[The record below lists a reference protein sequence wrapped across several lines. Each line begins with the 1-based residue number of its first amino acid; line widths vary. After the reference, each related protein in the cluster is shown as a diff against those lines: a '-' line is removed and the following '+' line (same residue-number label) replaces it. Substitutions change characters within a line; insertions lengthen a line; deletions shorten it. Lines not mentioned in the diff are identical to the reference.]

1 MDCSM
6 MSFTLKNPLSPYFI
20 GITLAVYLVTAS
32 TLPQLLKDFRN
43 KRRFLLFYILTGAA
57 SLGIFAAADFF
68 TLFCFFEIMTLC
80 SFAYVGCDES
90 QASRKA
96 AMSYLMYGIL
106 GGLVMLFGLMLIYW
120 RFGTL
125 SFQQLADT
133 SFAPADTPLLYTA
146 GSCLL
151 FGFGAKAG
159 MFPLHT
165 WLPKTYTAAPCAG
178 TTVLSAVLSKT
189 GIYGILM
196 VSICLFQNNPAG
208 GAWGAALS
216 ILGCLTMFTGGLLG
230 LFSTNVKRTLACS
243 SMSQIG
249 FILVAIG
256 CSDSLAALLHTV
268 NHSLFKL
275 ILFTIVS
282 FLFGMTGELDYN
294 RLAGFANRKWWLKLP
309 FLCAA
314 LGISGIPLFSGFVS
328 KTLIHH
334 GIETCMHIPAFADI
348 NEYGVCIS
356 FQLSPYADVYK
367 GVEWIFLISGGMTFA
382 YMLKMYFALF
392 HNHPQEESCRED
404 TCIAKPGSLSVFL
417 LYAFGFLCPAIG
429 LYPDA
434 LQLLPVW
441 ENLKGILISLSIGT
455 LIYLIFIR
463 TCTMKQEGREGGSY
477 IRYID
482 IYPSWL
488 DIEELVY
495 KPIFLKILPFIGAL
509 FSRAADRLMDAL
521 SIFIMKTL
529 LRPRGRSHVRN
540 DHPLAYAAGKLADAV
555 FTLVHV
561 KIRKKPPVSRASY
574 ADLFTVGSTE
584 FTRAARLVL
593 YSVSFGLL
601 LFALGLTATL
611 VYLLATLQ

>member
-1 MDCSM
+1 
-6 MSFTLKNPLSPYFI
+6 MSFTLENPLSPYFI
-20 GITLAVYLVTAS
+20 GITIAVYLVTAS
-32 TLPQLLKDFRN
+32 TFPQLLKGSRN
-43 KRRFLLFYILTGAA
+43 NRRFLLFYILTGAA

-106 GGLVMLFGLMLIYW
+106 GGLVMLFGLMLIYS

-125 SFQQLADT
+125 GFQKLADT

-178 TTVLSAVLSKT
+178 TTVLSTVLSKT

-196 VSICLFQNNPAG
+196 VSLCLFPDKPIG
-208 GAWGAALS
+208 GAWGTALS

-230 LFSTNVKRTLACS
+230 LFSTNIKRTLACS

-256 CSDSLAALLHTV
+256 CSDSLGALLHTV

-309 FLCAA
+309 FICAA
-314 LGISGIPLFSGFVS
+314 LGISGVPLFSGFVS

-334 GIETCMHIPAFADI
+334 GIEVCMR
-348 NEYGVCIS
+348 V
-356 FQLSPYADVYK
+356 SPYADVYQ

-417 LYAFGFLCPAIG
+417 LYALGFLCPAIG
-429 LYPDA
+429 LYPET
-434 LQLLPVW
+434 LQLLLVW
-441 ENLKGILISLSIGT
+441 ENLKGILISLSIGA
-455 LIYLIFIR
+455 LIYLIFLR
-463 TCTMKQEGREGGSY
+463 TCTMKKENLEGSSY
-477 IRYID
+477 TRYID

-509 FSRAADRLMDAL
+509 FSRAADRLMDGL

-529 LRPRGRSHVRN
+529 LRPGGRSHVRN

-584 FTRAARLVL
+584 FSRAARLVL

>member
-6 MSFTLKNPLSPYFI
+6 MSFTLENPLSPYFI

-32 TLPQLLKDFRN
+32 TLPQLLKGSRN
-43 KRRFLLFYILTGAA
+43 NRRFLLFYILTGAA

-106 GGLVMLFGLMLIYW
+106 GGLVMLFGLLLIYS

-125 SFQQLADT
+125 GFQQLADI
-133 SFAPADTPLLYTA
+133 SFAPADKPLLYTA

-189 GIYGILM
+189 GIYGIFM
-196 VSICLFQNNPAG
+196 VSLCLFQDNSAG
-208 GAWGAALS
+208 EAWGLALS

-230 LFSTNVKRTLACS
+230 LFSSNVKRTLACS

-256 CSDSLAALLHTV
+256 CSDSLGALLHTV

-282 FLFGMTGELDYN
+282 LLFGMTGELDYN

-314 LGISGIPLFSGFVS
+314 LGISGVPLFSGFVS

-334 GIETCMHIPAFADI
+334 GIETCMHI
-348 NEYGVCIS
+348 
-356 FQLSPYADVYK
+356 SPYADMYQ
-367 GVEWIFLISGGMTFA
+367 GVEWIFLFSGGMTFA

-392 HNHPQEESCRED
+392 HNHPQNESCRED
-404 TCIAKPGSLSVFL
+404 TCIAKPGSISVFL

-429 LYPDA
+429 LYPRA
-434 LQLLPVW
+434 LQLLLVW
-441 ENLKGILISLSIGT
+441 ENLKGILISLSIGA

-463 TCTMKQEGREGGSY
+463 TCTMKKESREEGSY
-477 IRYID
+477 TRYID

-495 KPIFLKILPFIGAL
+495 KPVFLKILPFIGAL
-509 FSRAADRLMDAL
+509 FSRAADRLMDGL

-529 LRPRGRSHVRN
+529 LRPGGRSHVRN

-584 FTRAARLVL
+584 FSRAARLVL

>member
-6 MSFTLKNPLSPYFI
+6 MSFTLENPLSPYFI
-20 GITLAVYLVTAS
+20 GITIAVYLVTAS
-32 TLPQLLKDFRN
+32 TLPQLLKGSRN
-43 KRRFLLFYILTGAA
+43 NRRFLLFYILTGAA

-106 GGLVMLFGLMLIYW
+106 GGLVMLFGLMLIYS

-125 SFQQLADT
+125 GFQQLADI
-133 SFAPADTPLLYTA
+133 SFAPADKPLLYTA

-189 GIYGILM
+189 GIYGIFM
-196 VSICLFQNNPAG
+196 VSLCLFQDNPAG
-208 GAWGAALS
+208 GAWGLALT

-256 CSDSLAALLHTV
+256 CSDSLGALLHTL

-314 LGISGIPLFSGFVS
+314 LGISGVPLFSGFVS

-334 GIETCMHIPAFADI
+334 GIETCMH
-348 NEYGVCIS
+348 V
-356 FQLSPYADVYK
+356 SPYADLYQ
-367 GVEWIFLISGGMTFA
+367 GVEWIFLFSGGMTFA

-417 LYAFGFLCPAIG
+417 LYALGFLCPVIG
-429 LYPDA
+429 LYPEA
-434 LQLLPVW
+434 LQLLFVW
-441 ENLKGILISLSIGT
+441 ENLKGILISLSIGA

-463 TCTMKQEGREGGSY
+463 TCTMKKEHREEGSY
-477 IRYID
+477 TCYID

-495 KPIFLKILPFIGAL
+495 KPVFLKILPFIGAL
-509 FSRAADRLMDAL
+509 FSRTADRLMDGL

-529 LRPRGRSHVRN
+529 LRPGGRSHVRN

-584 FTRAARLVL
+584 FSRAARLVL

>member
-1 MDCSM
+1 
-6 MSFTLKNPLSPYFI
+6 MSFTLKNPISPYFI

-32 TLPQLLKDFRN
+32 TLPQLLKGSRN
-43 KRRFLLFYILTGAA
+43 NRRFLLFYILTGAA

-120 RFGTL
+120 HLGTL
-125 SFQQLADT
+125 NFQLLADT

-196 VSICLFQNNPAG
+196 VSLCLFQNNPAG
-208 GAWGAALS
+208 EAWVAALL

-249 FILVAIG
+249 FILLAIG

-294 RLAGFANRKWWLKLP
+294 RLAGFANHKWWLRLP
-309 FLCAA
+309 FICAA
-314 LGISGIPLFSGFVS
+314 LGISGVPLFSGFVS

-334 GIETCMHIPAFADI
+334 GIETCMHI
-348 NEYGVCIS
+348 
-356 FQLSPYADVYK
+356 SPYADVYK

-417 LYAFGFLCPAIG
+417 LYAFSFLCPAIG
-429 LYPDA
+429 LYPEA
-434 LQLLPVW
+434 LRLIPVW
-441 ENLKGILISLSIGT
+441 ENLKGILISLSIGA

-463 TCTMKQEGREGGSY
+463 TCTMKQESQEKRSY
-477 IRYID
+477 TRYMD

-495 KPIFLKILPFIGAL
+495 KPLFLKILPFIGAL
-509 FSRAADRLMDAL
+509 FSRAADRLMDGF

-540 DHPLAYAAGKLADAV
+540 DHPLAYAAGKVADAI

-584 FTRAARLVL
+584 FSRTARLVL

>member
-6 MSFTLKNPLSPYFI
+6 MSFTLENPLSPYFI
-20 GITLAVYLVTAS
+20 GITLAVYLVTAG
-32 TLPQLLKDFRN
+32 TLPQLLKGSRN
-43 KRRFLLFYILTGAA
+43 GRRFLLFYILTGAA

-106 GGLVMLFGLMLIYW
+106 GGLVMLFGLMLIYS

-125 SFQQLADT
+125 GFQKLADT

-196 VSICLFQNNPAG
+196 VSLCLFPDKPIG
-208 GAWGAALS
+208 GAWGTALS

-230 LFSTNVKRTLACS
+230 LFSTNIKRTLACS

-256 CSDSLAALLHTV
+256 CSDSLGALLHTV

-309 FLCAA
+309 FICAA
-314 LGISGIPLFSGFVS
+314 LGISGVPLFSGFVS

-334 GIETCMHIPAFADI
+334 GIEVCMR
-348 NEYGVCIS
+348 V
-356 FQLSPYADVYK
+356 SPYADVYQ

-417 LYAFGFLCPAIG
+417 LYALGFLCPAIG
-429 LYPDA
+429 LYPET
-434 LQLLPVW
+434 LQLLLVW
-441 ENLKGILISLSIGT
+441 ENLKGILISLSIGA
-455 LIYLIFIR
+455 LIYLIFLR
-463 TCTMKQEGREGGSY
+463 TCTMKKENLEGSSY
-477 IRYID
+477 TRYID

-495 KPIFLKILPFIGAL
+495 KPVFLKILPFIGAL
-509 FSRAADRLMDAL
+509 FSRAADRLMDGL

-529 LRPRGRSHVRN
+529 LRPGGRSHVRN

-584 FTRAARLVL
+584 FSRAARLVL

>member
-1 MDCSM
+1 
-6 MSFTLKNPLSPYFI
+6 
-20 GITLAVYLVTAS
+20 
-32 TLPQLLKDFRN
+32 
-43 KRRFLLFYILTGAA
+43 
-57 SLGIFAAADFF
+57 
-68 TLFCFFEIMTLC
+68 
-80 SFAYVGCDES
+80 
-90 QASRKA
+90 
-96 AMSYLMYGIL
+96 
-106 GGLVMLFGLMLIYW
+106 
-120 RFGTL
+120 
-125 SFQQLADT
+125 
-133 SFAPADTPLLYTA
+133 
-146 GSCLL
+146 
-151 FGFGAKAG
+151 
-159 MFPLHT
+159 
-165 WLPKTYTAAPCAG
+165 
-178 TTVLSAVLSKT
+178 
-189 GIYGILM
+189 M
-196 VSICLFQNNPAG
+196 VSLCLFQNNPAG
-208 GAWGAALS
+208 ETWGLTLA

-230 LFSTNVKRTLACS
+230 LFSSNIKRTLACS

-256 CSDSLAALLHTV
+256 CSDSLGALLHTV

-294 RLAGFANRKWWLKLP
+294 RLAGFANRKWWMRLP
-309 FLCAA
+309 FICAA
-314 LGISGIPLFSGFVS
+314 LGISGVPLFSGFVS

-334 GIETCMHIPAFADI
+334 GIETCMH
-348 NEYGVCIS
+348 V
-356 FQLSPYADVYK
+356 SPYADMYQ
-367 GVEWIFLISGGMTFA
+367 GVEWIFLFSGGMTFA

-392 HNHPQEESCRED
+392 HNHPREESCRED
-404 TCIAKPGSLSVFL
+404 TCMAKPGSLSVFL

-429 LYPDA
+429 LYPKA

-441 ENLKGILISLSIGT
+441 ENLKGILISLSIGG

-463 TCTMKQEGREGGSY
+463 TCMMRKESREGSSY
-477 IRYID
+477 TRYID

-495 KPIFLKILPFIGAL
+495 KPVFLKILPFFGAL
-509 FSRAADRLMDAL
+509 FSRAADRLMDGL

-529 LRPRGRSHVRN
+529 LRPGGRSHVRN

-584 FTRAARLVL
+584 FSRAARLVL

>member
-1 MDCSM
+1 
-6 MSFTLKNPLSPYFI
+6 MSFTLENPLSPYFI

-32 TLPQLLKDFRN
+32 TLPQLLKGSRN
-43 KRRFLLFYILTGAA
+43 NRRFLLFYILTGAA

-106 GGLVMLFGLMLIYW
+106 GGLVMLFGLMLIYS

-125 SFQQLADT
+125 GFQQLADI
-133 SFAPADTPLLYTA
+133 SFAPADKPLLYTA

-189 GIYGILM
+189 GIYGIFM
-196 VSICLFQNNPAG
+196 VSLCLFQDNSAG
-208 GAWGAALS
+208 EAWGLALS

-230 LFSTNVKRTLACS
+230 LFSSNVKRTLACS

-256 CSDSLAALLHTV
+256 CSDSLGALLHTV

-282 FLFGMTGELDYN
+282 LLFGMTGELDYN

-314 LGISGIPLFSGFVS
+314 LGISGVPLFSGFVS

-334 GIETCMHIPAFADI
+334 GIETCMHIF
-348 NEYGVCIS
+348 
-356 FQLSPYADVYK
+356 PYADMYQ
-367 GVEWIFLISGGMTFA
+367 GVEWIFLFSGGMTFA

-392 HNHPQEESCRED
+392 HNHPQNESCRED
-404 TCIAKPGSLSVFL
+404 TCIAKPGSISVFL

-429 LYPDA
+429 LYPGA
-434 LQLLPVW
+434 LQLLLVW
-441 ENLKGILISLSIGT
+441 ENLKGILISLSIGA

-463 TCTMKQEGREGGSY
+463 TCTMKKESREEGSY
-477 IRYID
+477 TRYID

-495 KPIFLKILPFIGAL
+495 KPVFLKILPFIGAL
-509 FSRAADRLMDAL
+509 FSRAADRLMDGL

-529 LRPRGRSHVRN
+529 LRPGGRSHVRN

-584 FTRAARLVL
+584 FSRAARLVL

>member
-1 MDCSM
+1 
-6 MSFTLKNPLSPYFI
+6 MSFTLENPLSPYFI
-20 GITLAVYLVTAS
+20 GITIAVYLVTAS
-32 TLPQLLKDFRN
+32 TLPQLLKGSRN
-43 KRRFLLFYILTGAA
+43 NRRFLLFYILTGAA

-106 GGLVMLFGLMLIYW
+106 GGLVMLFGLMLIYS

-125 SFQQLADT
+125 GFQKLADT

-196 VSICLFQNNPAG
+196 VSLCLFPDKPIG
-208 GAWGAALS
+208 GAWGTALS

-230 LFSTNVKRTLACS
+230 LFSTNIKRTLACS

-256 CSDSLAALLHTV
+256 CSDSLGALLHTV

-309 FLCAA
+309 FICAA
-314 LGISGIPLFSGFVS
+314 LGISGVPLFSGFVS

-334 GIETCMHIPAFADI
+334 GIEVCMR
-348 NEYGVCIS
+348 V
-356 FQLSPYADVYK
+356 SPYADVYQ

-417 LYAFGFLCPAIG
+417 LYALGFLCPAIG
-429 LYPDA
+429 LYPET
-434 LQLLPVW
+434 LQLLLVW
-441 ENLKGILISLSIGT
+441 ENLKGILISLSIGA
-455 LIYLIFIR
+455 LIYLIFLR
-463 TCTMKQEGREGGSY
+463 TCTMKKENLEGSSY
-477 IRYID
+477 TRYID

-509 FSRAADRLMDAL
+509 FSRAADRLMDGL

-529 LRPRGRSHVRN
+529 LRPGGRSHVRN

-584 FTRAARLVL
+584 FSRAARLVL

>member
-1 MDCSM
+1 
-6 MSFTLKNPLSPYFI
+6 MSFTLENPLSPYFI
-20 GITLAVYLVTAS
+20 GITLAVYLMTAS
-32 TLPQLLKDFRN
+32 TLPQLLKGTHN
-43 KRRFLLFYILTGAA
+43 GRRFLLFYILTGAA

-106 GGLVMLFGLMLIYW
+106 GGLVMLFGLLLIYS

-125 SFQQLADT
+125 GFQQLADT
-133 SFAPADTPLLYTA
+133 SFVPADTPLLYTA

-196 VSICLFQNNPAG
+196 VSLCLFQNSPAG
-208 GAWGAALS
+208 RAWWAVLS

-275 ILFTIVS
+275 ILFTIAS

-309 FLCAA
+309 FICAA
-314 LGISGIPLFSGFVS
+314 LGISGVPLFSGFVS

-334 GIETCMHIPAFADI
+334 GIETCMHVP
-348 NEYGVCIS
+348 
-356 FQLSPYADVYK
+356 PYADVYQS
-367 GVEWIFLISGGMTFA
+367 VEWIFLISGGMTFA

-417 LYAFGFLCPAIG
+417 LYALGFLCPAIG
-429 LYPDA
+429 LYPEA
-434 LQLLPVW
+434 LQLLLVW
-441 ENLKGILISLSIGT
+441 ENLKGILISLSIGA
-455 LIYLIFIR
+455 LIYLLFIR
-463 TCTMKQEGREGGSY
+463 TCTMRQESRKGSPY

-495 KPIFLKILPFIGAL
+495 KPVFLKILPFIGAL
-509 FSRAADRLMDAL
+509 FSRVADRLMDGF
-521 SIFIMKTL
+521 SIFMMKTL
-529 LRPRGRSHVRN
+529 LRPGGRSHVRN
-540 DHPLAYAAGKLADAV
+540 DHPLAYAAGKVADAV

-584 FTRAARLVL
+584 FSRAARLVL